1 MGLNLLEIFEGH
13 TGRTIHKLD
22 AYFPIYE
29 RYFSR
34 YVGQPVKM
42 IEIGAGLGGSAQ
54 MWKRWFGDQAQ
65 IVSLDVR
72 PECRDFAEDR
82 ISVRIGH
89 QADHLFLRSV
99 IREFGTPDIV
109 IDDGSHI
116 WSDQIA
122 SFDFLYRHVA
132 ADGVYLVED
141 VHTSYISRYGGG
153 PTFID
158 HTYRLT
164 HELHMHWLDQP
175 RGSPFM
181 DTTSAIHVHDSVVVF
196 ERGVIENKKHS
207 RRIPDPDPDVQT
219 VWPMVRTEG

>member
-1 MGLNLLEIFEGH
+1 MGLIDLFENH

-34 YVGQPVKM
+34 YVGQPVKL

-54 MWKRWFGDQAQ
+54 MWKRWFGDQAH

-72 PECRDFAEDR
+72 DECEAFAEDR

-89 QADHLFLRSV
+89 QADVSFLRRIV
-99 IREFGTPDIV
+99 TEFGTPDIV

-122 SFDFLYRHVA
+122 SFEFLYRHLA
-132 ADGVYLVED
+132 TDGVYLVED

-153 PTFID
+153 PTFVD
-158 HTYRLT
+158 HTYRMA
-164 HELHMHWLDQP
+164 HELHLHWMDRPGQ
-175 RGSPFM
+175 SAFM
-181 DTTSAIHVHDSVVVF
+181 DSTSAIHVHDSVVIF
-196 ERGVIENKKHS
+196 ERGVIPNKKRS
-207 RRIPDPDPDVQT
+207 RRIPDPDPGVQT
-219 VWPMVRTEG
+219 VWPMVRNGL